1 MLILTE
7 LQIFLK
13 IPSRTES
20 PEKAG
25 QSCCGV
31 RLLLAAVVS
40 LPGTCTWMVMGAL
53 EGELSL
59 GAFLSRVH
67 HDIQPQEKSEPTFLN
82 LRPRKIYKEDLKSHQ
97 SLDWKS

>member
-13 IPSRTES
+13 VPSRTES

-31 RLLLAAVVS
+31 RLLLAEVVS
-40 LPGTCTWMVMGAL
+40 LPGTCTWMVMGGL

-59 GAFLSRVH
+59 AAF
-67 HDIQPQEKSEPTFLN
+67 
-82 LRPRKIYKEDLKSHQ
+82 
-97 SLDWKS
+97 